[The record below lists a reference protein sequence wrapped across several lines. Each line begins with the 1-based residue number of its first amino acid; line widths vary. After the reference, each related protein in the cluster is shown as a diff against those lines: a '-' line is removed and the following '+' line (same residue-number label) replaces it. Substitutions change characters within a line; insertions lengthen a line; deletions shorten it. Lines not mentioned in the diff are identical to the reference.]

1 MHSVRIGRNM
11 YKLRPFAAP
20 VLGEVLPSHTHCC
33 AASGARARRS
43 CTYSDRFK
51 RSAVLQAERERVELL
66 HMLHEFLKNGCSDG
80 AAWHCDAKVV
90 GDGRAYGREGV
101 AIFEPAIELH

>member
-1 MHSVRIGRNM
+1 MSYGPLCWRRC
-11 YKLRPFAAP
+11 L
-20 VLGEVLPSHTHCC
+20 
-33 AASGARARRS
+33 ARFFRAIR
-43 CTYSDRFK
+43 T
-51 RSAVLQAERERVELL
+51 AVLQAERERVELL

-101 AIFEPAIELH
+101 AIFEPAMELH

>member
-1 MHSVRIGRNM
+1 MHFTEPGRNI
-11 YKLRPFAAP
+11 YRPRPFAVP
-20 VLGEVLPSHTHCC
+20 VLDEVLSSLCT
-33 AASGARARRS
+33 AA
-43 CTYSDRFK
+43 
-51 RSAVLQAERERVELL
+51 LQAERERVELL

-101 AIFEPAIELH
+101 AIFEPAMELH